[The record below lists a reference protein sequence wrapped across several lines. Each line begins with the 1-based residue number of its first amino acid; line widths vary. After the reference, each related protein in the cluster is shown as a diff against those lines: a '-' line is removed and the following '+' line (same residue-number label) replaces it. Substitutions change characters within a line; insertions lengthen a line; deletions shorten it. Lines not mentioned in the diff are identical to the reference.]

1 MIIKFIRVKELVG
14 TGVALV
20 TPFKEDLSVD
30 VTALQNI
37 VEYNIANGV
46 NYLVVLGTTGEP
58 ATLTA
63 EEKQLVINTVVK
75 VNAGR
80 LPLVLG
86 IGGNNTM
93 AVVAELKERDL
104 SNFSAIL
111 SVSPYYN
118 KPTQEG
124 IYQHFKAIALA
135 SPKPIIVYNVP
146 GRTGSNMLP
155 STTVRLAKDFDNIV
169 AIKEA
174 CGDMVQVLSIIKNKP
189 KDFMVIS
196 GDDFTALST
205 VLAGGSGVIS
215 VIGQGIPA
223 EFSKVISLGLENN
236 AADAHALYNT
246 LHDGIDFIFREG
258 NPAGIKAIF
267 ENLNLATAKVRLPLL
282 EATPELKATIQTFI
296 NSFNKQLV

>member
-1 MIIKFIRVKELVG
+1 MKELVG

-20 TPFKEDLSVD
+20 TPFKADLSVD
-30 VTALQNI
+30 TTALQNI
-37 VEYNIANGV
+37 VEYNIANGI

-63 EEKQLVINTVVK
+63 EEKQLVIDTVVK

-86 IGGNNTM
+86 VGGNNTM

-104 SNFSAIL
+104 SPFVAVL

-124 IYQHFKAIALA
+124 IYQHFKAISLA
-135 SPKPIIVYNVP
+135 SSKPIIVYNVP
-146 GRTGSNMLP
+146 GRTGSNMLA
-155 STTVRLAKDFDNIV
+155 STTVRLAKDFANIV

-174 CGDMVQVLSIIKNKP
+174 CGDMVQILSIIKDKP
-189 KDFMVIS
+189 ADFMVIS

-215 VIGQGIPA
+215 VIGQGLPA
-223 EFSKVISLGLENN
+223 EFSKIISLGLNNN
-236 AADAHALYNT
+236 AADAHLLYSE
-246 LHDGIDFIFREG
+246 LHDSIDYIFREG
-258 NPAGIKAIF
+258 NPAGIKTIF
-267 ENLNLATAKVRLPLL
+267 ENLGLSTAKVRLPLM
-282 EATPELKATIQTFI
+282 EATPELKAIINDFMRTF
-296 NSFNKQLV
+296 KKELA

>member
-1 MIIKFIRVKELVG
+1 MRVKELVG

-174 CGDMVQVLSIIKNKP
+174 CGDMVQILSIIKNKP

-282 EATPELKATIQTFI
+282 EATPELKATIQTFM

>member
-1 MIIKFIRVKELVG
+1 MKELVG

-282 EATPELKATIQTFI
+282 EATPELKATIHTFI
-296 NSFNKQLV
+296 NSFNKKLV

>member
-1 MIIKFIRVKELVG
+1 MKELVG

-93 AVVAELKERDL
+93 AVVSELKERDL

-174 CGDMVQVLSIIKNKP
+174 CGDMVQILSIIKNKP

-205 VLAGGSGVIS
+205 VLSGGSGVIS

-267 ENLNLATAKVRLPLL
+267 ENLNLGTAKVRLPLL
-282 EATPELKATIQTFI
+282 EATPELKATIQTFM